1 MAVNN
6 LVAMFRLIKLGNLV
20 DLPRV
25 RGIAFHKVLLLYS
38 VFFSHNLVVERGNV
52 DLVHSSHKEK
62 FPYCQSHFY
71 PYRLVA
77 LVGIVGVFP

>member
-6 LVAMFRLIKLGNLV
+6 LVAMFRLIKGNLV
-20 DLPRV
+20 DLPWV
-25 RGIAFHKVLLLYS
+25 RGITFHRLLLLYS

-52 DLVHSSHKEK
+52 DLVRSSHKEK